1 MSSLNKWI
9 QVLSVFIAVYI
20 PTHFF
25 VNSPGV
31 YVLVSYV
38 VVTYTMRVD
47 GKCIVVRLIM
57 GGFIC
62 RHAYSCRSC

>member
-1 MSSLNKWI
+1 MSSLSGFKFF
-9 QVLSVFIAVYI
+9 QSLSQVYI

-31 YVLVSYV
+31 YALVSYV

-47 GKCIVVRLIM
+47 GKCIVVRLII

-62 RHAYSCRSC
+62 RYAYSCRIC